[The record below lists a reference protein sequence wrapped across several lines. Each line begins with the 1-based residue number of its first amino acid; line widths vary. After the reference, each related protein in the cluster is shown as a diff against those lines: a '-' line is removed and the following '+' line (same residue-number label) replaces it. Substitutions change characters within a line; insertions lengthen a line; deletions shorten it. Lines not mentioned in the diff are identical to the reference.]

1 MNSRELFVSWA
12 MVIAYVILNSLG
24 AIAIKSVVHRSGA
37 IDPGSA
43 RGLAG
48 FVTSTLFSPAVIA
61 GLAAIGLSACAWIIA
76 LSRLPLSIA
85 YPVAVALNCLIVISA
100 GLLLYGEA
108 ASWNKFAG
116 IFLLLA
122 SLVLLS
128 LDR

>member
-1 MNSRELFVSWA
+1 
-12 MVIAYVILNSLG
+12 
-24 AIAIKSVVHRSGA
+24 VVHRSGA

-48 FVTSTLFSPAVIA
+48 FVTSTLLSPTVIA

-100 GLLLYGEA
+100 GLFLYGEA
-108 ASWNKFAG
+108 ATWNKFAG
-116 IFLLLA
+116 IALLLA

-128 LDR
+128 LER